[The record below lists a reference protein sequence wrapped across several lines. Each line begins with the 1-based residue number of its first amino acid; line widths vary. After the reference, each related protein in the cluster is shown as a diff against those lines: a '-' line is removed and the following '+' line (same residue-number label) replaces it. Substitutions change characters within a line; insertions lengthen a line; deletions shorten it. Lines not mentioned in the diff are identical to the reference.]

1 MIENC
6 SLALPFFSVQVA
18 MLTLSP
24 MMVAPVCRVGDPL
37 NLTCTASVDFI
48 SWSIFRANEQGKA
61 INDELINS
69 IDDNQMSQTVVNS
82 AMFTFA
88 RTSAQGATPLIS
100 TLSIDNVS
108 IGLNGTVVRC
118 MEAGNM
124 MSSASTT
131 IQIIDTSQS
140 KFA

>member
-1 MIENC
+1 M
-6 SLALPFFSVQVA
+6 
-18 MLTLSP
+18 T
-24 MMVAPVCRVGDPL
+24 VAPVCHVRDLL

-48 SWSIFRANEQGKA
+48 SWSVFRANEQGKA

-69 IDDNQMSQTVVNS
+69 IEVQIVVNS
-82 AMFTFA
+82 AMFTFT
-88 RTSAQGATPLIS
+88 RTFAQGAIPLIS

-108 IGLNGTVVRC
+108 IGLNGTVVCC

-124 MSSASTT
+124 IISASTT

-140 KFA
+140 EFA